1 MQSPIAPPYEEAL
14 ALKGNKKAGEN
25 AFVLDHNTDFSE
37 ADISTIVE
45 NENAMSVFEALVME
59 VPDKVSCN
67 DTETTVDALKNLSIS
82 KDKE

>member
-45 NENAMSVFEALVME
+45 NENTMSVFKTLVMKA
-59 VPDKVSCN
+59 DKVSCN
-67 DTETTVDALKNLSIS
+67 DTETTVDVLKNLSIS